1 MVNGMLTHVHVHV
14 QFNKFIH
21 VAASPRIFGS
31 LAERPC
37 ARTLPLLAAVVAT
50 STPVLLAR
58 RCVDLLRVA
67 RAAAGGAQA
76 ADAPAG
82 GRLRGAPE
90 GAVTGRLV
98 AGGWQA
104 GAAALDLRA

>member
-1 MVNGMLTHVHVHV
+1 MHDAQRHGTWFKFNHV
-14 QFNKFIH
+14 
-21 VAASPRIFGS
+21 ASPRIFGS

-67 RAAAGGAQA
+67 RAAAGGAQV